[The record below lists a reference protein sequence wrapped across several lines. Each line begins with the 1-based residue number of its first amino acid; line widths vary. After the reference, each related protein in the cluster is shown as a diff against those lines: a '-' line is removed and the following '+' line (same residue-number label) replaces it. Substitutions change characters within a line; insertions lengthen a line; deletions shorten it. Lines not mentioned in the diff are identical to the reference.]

1 MSVKRDLKKSASKI
15 LILLL
20 TATITISCKKKPQLE
35 EPVPTATING
45 SSYRTVKIGTQL
57 WTAVNY
63 NGPGGVNYNN
73 ATNDPAYG
81 KLYTRVE
88 AQSLSLPNGWRLPSK
103 ADFEKL
109 INSFPHKQQNGYL
122 QLQTDARVQL
132 MATTSWRDKNGN
144 NSSGFNATGAGIGYV
159 DSGNENTSRFR
170 GLETQFISSSSEDIT
185 SGEITRPMTWA
196 LIIHSE
202 VTTDPHPFTDF
213 YGAVSDV
220 VNSDF
225 YRYSIRL
232 VKDVN

>member
-1 MSVKRDLKKSASKI
+1 MSVKCNLKNSATTF

-20 TATITISCKKKPQLE
+20 TGTSIISCKKKPQAE

-45 SSYRTVKIGTQL
+45 TSYRTVKIGTQL

-63 NGPGGVNYNN
+63 NGPGGINYNN
-73 ATNDPAYG
+73 GTNDPTYG
-81 KLYTRVE
+81 KLYTRIE
-88 AQSLSLPNGWRLPSK
+88 AQNLSLPDGWRLPSK

-109 INSFPHKQQNGYL
+109 IASFPHKQQNGYL
-122 QLQTDARVQL
+122 QLQTDALVQL
-132 MATTSWRDKNGN
+132 MSTTSWRDKNGN
-144 NSSGFNATGAGIGYV
+144 NSSGFNATGAGIAYV
-159 DSGNENTSRFR
+159 DSGNENTFRFR
-170 GLETQFISSSSEDIT
+170 GLETQFISSTSENIT
-185 SGEITRPMTWA
+185 NGGITRPMTWT

-202 VTTDPHPFTDF
+202 VTTDPQPFTDF
-213 YGAVSDV
+213 YGAVGDV